1 MSFSYTGNPSSSDKD
16 AVRFHIRDTV
26 AATKEF
32 EDEEILYM
40 LSTKGSVRGAVV
52 LALKTLAAKYA
63 TAVDKAVGDLRLS
76 LSQKHAQYM
85 ALIGEFEAEVAMV
98 AIPFAGGIS
107 RASKDTYEDDSDRV
121 KPRFTKTVNDYDD
134 IYTQDSYG
142 REE

>member
-1 MSFSYTGNPSSSDKD
+1 M
-16 AVRFHIRDTV
+16 A
-26 AATKEF
+26 E
-32 EDEEILYM
+32 
-40 LSTKGSVRGAVV
+40 
-52 LALKTLAAKYA
+52 LKPA
-63 TAVDKAVGDLRLS
+63 
-76 LSQKHAQYM
+76 
-85 ALIGEFEAEVAMV
+85 AMV